1 MLLISIYLCFFYQ
14 NLGKQPHSHEKLVN
28 TLDILWKI
36 QLMKEIFYR
45 VWQTIPRK
53 SPLLQRAS

>member
-1 MLLISIYLCFFYQ
+1 MLLIPIYLCFFYE
-14 NLGKQPHSHEKLVN
+14 NLEKQPHFHEKLLN

-45 VWQTIPRK
+45 VWQIIPWNE
-53 SPLLQRAS
+53 SFITES